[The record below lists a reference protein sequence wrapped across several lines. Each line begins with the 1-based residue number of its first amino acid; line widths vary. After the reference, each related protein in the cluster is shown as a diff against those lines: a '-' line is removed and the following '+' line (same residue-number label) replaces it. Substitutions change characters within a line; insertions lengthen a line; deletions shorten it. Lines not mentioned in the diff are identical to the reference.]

1 MIKTRSLLINS
12 LRTIGLVILMI
23 GVYKYGYHN
32 GLEFLRKN
40 DSGLGG
46 LGEIIEAIVLI
57 AIGIITITISFII
70 SFKKKK

>member
-1 MIKTRSLLINS
+1 
-12 LRTIGLVILMI
+12 MI